1 MNKTTLTNRACA
13 ALFLLFVCLS
23 NIQAQVSR
31 IKFCDRKY
39 DYGTGRDSITLFL
52 NVMDE
57 NNERITNLTQE
68 DLLKNLV
75 IKEDGLDIAS
85 SRSTIIPVNSGQRI
99 PAEFT
104 FSVLIDQSMPE
115 EGRSQIYSALN
126 EILKS
131 APDGCVYV
139 SFFGDN
145 VSSTQAVTENTL
157 RNLRMEFNT
166 VAENKYLYSALYA
179 KLCEFNTS
187 SAEYEESINASI
199 DYEKNSEIATRAAAN
214 PDKNLLFV
222 FTDSRKAPAF
232 EEDIDFLTVTDYQNG
247 STHIVPRV
255 YTFYFTDGSENQ
267 EEDMGMYNTLEA
279 LCSPKSADR
288 RGALLPA
295 YNMDQALK
303 EFMRVV
309 GDQMYDY
316 IYTYKASEDKA
327 YTGPVQFA
335 AVWRGDKIGEGEFS
349 IGSAEMP
356 WPQRDETTSDS
367 VIKYVMA
374 FVVALLTILI
384 FFFVM
389 KVFVPAASQS
399 KFKSKYYKRF
409 VPDAVVSRRVCT
421 YCRQEIQE
429 GQLVVARCKHVMH
442 ANCWKE
448 NGYKCAE
455 YGQNCNEGYQPHIIW
470 SDVFTLRSVMDCH
483 QTLAGVLA
491 ALISWII
498 YELVGGGTLNSL
510 SEPIISAFINNEGS
524 GVSLLGDCIAKTSAF
539 LTIGALLGFFLSV
552 IFRYNDEYR
561 KKDAAVWAKI
571 IGLSIL
577 TAIIGMLAFAV
588 GSIIFCVLVNAIGAT
603 YIPWYCSL
611 PAYLLFSISIP
622 LALTIKSTIPMKSAL
637 IGGLFSAIIGFVVLS
652 FGSLFTGSWGW
663 MNMLLNFIIYG
674 GGLGAAL
681 VTVRMLAERYFLV
694 FKVGTETKRIPI
706 HKWMGATGGGKRV
719 NIGMTNNCEIQMN
732 WEKTNKVAKQHVQL
746 YIDHE
751 RNLPMLKP
759 MASTLYNG
767 RTDLPINKPIVL
779 CEGDTFKIGDTTFR
793 YTEKM
798 D

>member
-1 MNKTTLTNRACA
+1 MNKTKQTNRVWA
-13 ALFLLFVCLS
+13 ALLLLFVCLGS
-23 NIQAQVSR
+23 LQAQVSHIR
-31 IKFCDRKY
+31 FCDRKY
-39 DYGTGRDSITLFL
+39 EYGVGKDSITLFF
-52 NVMDE
+52 NVLDE
-57 NNERITNLTQE
+57 NMERMTNLAQN
-68 DLLKNLV
+68 DLQSHLTL
-75 IKEDGLDIAS
+75 KEDDKEIDAS
-85 SRSTIIPVNSGQRI
+85 RCTITPVSSGKRI

-115 EGRSQIYSALN
+115 EGRSQIYMAVSQLL
-126 EILKS
+126 ES

-139 SFFGDN
+139 SFFGDE
-145 VSSTQAVTENTL
+145 VGSTTAVTAESL
-157 RNLRMEFNT
+157 RQLRSEFNT
-166 VAENKYLYSALYA
+166 VSDNKYFYSALYA

-187 SAEYEESINASI
+187 SAEYEQSVKACI
-199 DYEKNSEIATRAAAN
+199 DYEKNADLAKRAAAN
-214 PDKNLLFV
+214 PDKNILFV
-222 FTDSRKAPAF
+222 FTESNKMPAF
-232 EEDIDFLTVTDYQNG
+232 EEDLDFVTVTEYQNG
-247 STHIVPRV
+247 KTHIVPRV
-255 YTFYFTDGSENQ
+255 YAFYFTNGTEDNEDGMNIKS
-267 EEDMGMYNTLEA
+267 TLEA
-279 LCSPKSADR
+279 LCSPKDADR

-295 YNMDQALK
+295 HNMDQALS

-316 IYTYKASEDKA
+316 ILSYKADESKA
-327 YTGPVQFA
+327 YTGLVKYA
-335 AVWRGDKIGEGEFS
+335 AIWRGDKLGEGEFA
-349 IGSAEMP
+349 IGSAERP
-356 WPQRDETTSDS
+356 WPERQASVGDS
-367 VIKYVMA
+367 TIKYVMA
-374 FVVALLTILI
+374 IVVALLTILI
-384 FFFVM
+384 FFLVM
-389 KVFVPAASQS
+389 KVMVPAASQS

-409 VPDAVVSRRVCT
+409 VPDAAVSRRVCT

-429 GQLVVARCKHVMH
+429 GQFVVARCKHVMH

-470 SDVFTLRSVMDCH
+470 SDVFTMRSVMECH

-491 ALISWII
+491 ALISWVL
-498 YELVGGGTLNSL
+498 YEVLGGSLFDGIAAPLAKAFVG
-510 SEPIISAFINNEGS
+510 NETI
-524 GVSLLGDCIAKTSAF
+524 LGDCIAKTSAF
-539 LTIGALLGFFLSV
+539 LTIGALLGFFLSA

-561 KKDAAVWAKI
+561 KKDAQVWLKI
-571 IGLSIL
+571 VGLSVL
-577 TAIIGMLAFAV
+577 TAVIGMLAFAV
-588 GSIIFCVLVNAIGAT
+588 GAILLCVVANAVGAN

-611 PAYLLFSISIP
+611 PAYLLFSVCLS
-622 LALTIKSTIPMKSAL
+622 LALTIKSTIPLKSAL
-637 IGGLFSAIIGFVVLS
+637 LGGLLSALIGFVVLS

-663 MNMLLNFIIYG
+663 MGMLLNFIIYG

-694 FKVGTETKRIPI
+694 FNVGTETKRIPI

-759 MASTLYNG
+759 LSATLYNG
-767 RTDLPINKPIVL
+767 RTDLAINKPIVL